1 MSKRDEFSEMLS
13 SLLGER
19 FSLSESVRSNY
30 AKGEDIFDPVLPFA
44 VAFPNSTEEVSQILK
59 LCNKFKVPVVPFAAG
74 TSLEGQVV
82 GNQDGI
88 SISMENFNKIID
100 CDLFF
105 LTSF

>member
-59 LCNKFKVPVVPFAAG
+59 LCNKFKHY
-74 TSLEGQVV
+74 
-82 GNQDGI
+82 
-88 SISMENFNKIID
+88 KI
-100 CDLFF
+100 LH
-105 LTSF
+105 LH